1 MECFPVKDFWKHV
14 IIINTHA
21 DTESKVFKHYLI
33 NEFESMSKKISE
45 QQELMDYQKDLGYL
59 LYSEN

>member
-21 DTESKVFKHYLI
+21 DTESKVFKHYMK
-33 NEFESMSKKISE
+33 NEFESMRKIISE
-45 QQELMDYQKDLGYL
+45 QQELMDLFRISRLIFLDK
-59 LYSEN
+59 N